1 MRNIYLVGFMGTG
14 KTAVGRALAKKL
26 KVQLVDID
34 DLIVKKENRSIN
46 DIFSQSKEPYFRKL
60 EQETLREIAL
70 GNGQV
75 VACGGGIVINPDN
88 IAIMKKSGTM
98 IGLTARPEIIYE
110 RIKRASH
117 RPLLKVA
124 DPQEKI
130 KELLALRKPYYEQ
143 AHVVIDT
150 SSLSV
155 QEVAQHIV
163 DWVNSHD

>member
-60 EQETLREIAL
+60 EQETLREITL

-110 RIKRASH
+110 RVKRASH

-124 DPQEKI
+124 DPLEKI

-150 SSLSV
+150 SALSV
-155 QEVAQHIV
+155 QEVMRHIL

>member
-70 GNGQV
+70 GNGQI

-98 IGLTARPEIIYE
+98 IALTARPEIIYE
-110 RIKRASH
+110 RVKRASH

-124 DPQEKI
+124 DPLEKI

-150 SSLSV
+150 SALSV
-155 QEVAQHIV
+155 QEVMRHIL